1 MFYCLLVFRLWL
13 ISCSFAYEDSS
24 SDSKLLLL
32 LAEDSLLSVKANG
45 SKLSEF
51 ASYSSDAY
59 ISRHT

>member
-1 MFYCLLVFRLWL
+1 MFGLWL
-13 ISCSFAYEDSS
+13 ISCSFAYEDSY

-32 LAEDSLLSVKANG
+32 LSEDSLLSVKANV
-45 SKLSEF
+45 SEPSEF